1 MRFFFISNEV
11 SDNIQHITS
20 LLINPRNI
28 ELRKVVSNIFWILQY
43 ALTKFHFMRR
53 WDYNS
58 CFKIK
63 YIPTWFFCIAC
74 RAAGCFSDK
83 DSSILLNH
91 KSWHFGST
99 RFSSQFFRKPQSEK
113 SRWNYNS
120 SKISIR
126 ILVRKT
132 AIISNLIKSNN
143 LQYNMLVR

>member
-1 MRFFFISNEV
+1 M
-11 SDNIQHITS
+11 
-20 LLINPRNI
+20 
-28 ELRKVVSNIFWILQY
+28 
-43 ALTKFHFMRR
+43 
-53 WDYNS
+53 

-113 SRWNYNS
+113 SRWHYNS

-132 AIISNLIKSNN
+132 AIISNLIKTNN
-143 LQYNMLVR
+143 LQYNMLVRWADGTNDSSTKCLTFQAFFFIISYRLMALKTLYFHFCKKKKK

>member
-1 MRFFFISNEV
+1 M
-11 SDNIQHITS
+11 
-20 LLINPRNI
+20 
-28 ELRKVVSNIFWILQY
+28 
-43 ALTKFHFMRR
+43 
-53 WDYNS
+53 

-132 AIISNLIKSNN
+132 AIISNLIRTNN
-143 LQYNMLVR
+143 LQYNMLVHWSDGTNDSSIKCLTFQAFFFIISYRLRALKTLYFHFCNFIKKIEK